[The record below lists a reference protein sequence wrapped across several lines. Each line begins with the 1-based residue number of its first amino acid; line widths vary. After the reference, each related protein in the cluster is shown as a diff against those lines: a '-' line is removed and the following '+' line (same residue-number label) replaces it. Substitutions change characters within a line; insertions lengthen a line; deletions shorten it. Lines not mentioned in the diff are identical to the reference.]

1 MAAWNSR
8 GTYMPNTRILL
19 QTNKPDVDN
28 VMRTIFKRCVVCP
41 DNEAPSCPVCQE
53 GTQCVQTTVT
63 CDSCAQA
70 KCLAIGVDP
79 TPPSSGK
86 PNVGAIAGGVIGG
99 VAFIAILVFVIWKY
113 CLKGKRQ
120 SWAEEQGWNDGMDMN
135 TPQEKAENDF
145 ASRRSTRASTHT
157 VASMA
162 SSVLTR
168 ASNIIQIA
176 YIPGVTNRSGPGSPD
191 VLVPPV
197 PPIPAMSPSSGLSSP
212 YAASEQHFFVPDFRD
227 SMASGSTDLRSSY
240 ARTSIAPS
248 LARASVASTVYRQNA
263 IVSPLPAQTIVRGK
277 AAVVSVKSS
286 GSNSPAETP
295 MAETPPMPQ
304 IDPKHTVKPIRIQMP
319 RMNSNGSGSS
329 PQNSIRST
337 ATLGPVRALNI
348 TKKKSS
354 DTTPPKSSS
363 SNQSDLTG
371 TTARSES
378 NTPQPMRPLTEF
390 SVNSTDDDMGH
401 ARARK
406 AGEVES
412 DSDSDDDDHARARQ
426 SLLRNSDLVSEFSEN
441 SSIADLRSP
450 FSDFSSIDRDRPAA
464 PQRQT
469 SRSSR
474 MGAAP
479 PMTPIVEESNKRHS
493 AATSKRTQSPFSD
506 DHRSDL

>member
-1 MAAWNSR
+1 MAAFTQR
-8 GTYMPNTRILL
+8 
-19 QTNKPDVDN
+19 DAEN

-41 DNEAPSCPVCQE
+41 QGEAPSCPVCSGNTE
-53 GTQCVQTTVT
+53 CVQTEKS

-70 KCLAIGVDP
+70 TCQRIGVEASND
-79 TPPSSGK
+79 SSGK

-120 SWAEEQGWNDGMDMN
+120 SWAEEQGWNDGMDMSGS
-135 TPQEKAENDF
+135 QEKQDNDF

-191 VLVPPV
+191 LLVPPV

-286 GSNSPAETP
+286 GSNSPADTP
-295 MAETPPMPQ
+295 MIETPPVPQ

-319 RMNSNGSGSS
+319 RMGSGASSVS
-329 PQNSIRST
+329 PQSSIGST

-348 TKKKSS
+348 TKKKGS
-354 DTTPPKSSS
+354 DMTPPKSSS
-363 SNQSDLTG
+363 SDKSGLTG
-371 TTARSES
+371 SAAISDG
-378 NTPQPMRPLTEF
+378 NTVQPLRPLTDY
-390 SVNSTDDDMGH
+390 SVTSSDDGMGH

-406 AGEVES
+406 AGDVDS
-412 DSDSDDDDHARARQ
+412 DSDSDEDDHARARQ
-426 SLLRNSDLVSEFSEN
+426 SLLRNSDLVSEFSG
-441 SSIADLRSP
+441 SSVADLRSP
-450 FSDFSSIDRDRPAA
+450 FSDLSSIDRPAA

-474 MGAAP
+474 LQLAP
-479 PMTPIVEESNKRHS
+479 PMTPIVEESGKRHS
-493 AATSKRTQSPFSD
+493 TASNQRTQSPFSD
-506 DHRSDL
+506 DHRSEL

>member
-1 MAAWNSR
+1 MC
-8 GTYMPNTRILL
+8 PNG
-19 QTNKPDVDN
+19 
-28 VMRTIFKRCVVCP
+28 
-41 DNEAPSCPVCQE
+41 EAPSCPACDDGQI
-53 GTQCVQTTVT
+53 CVQTTQS
-63 CDSCAQA
+63 CDDCAQA
-70 KCLAIGVDP
+70 ICQRIGVEESSSD
-79 TPPSSGK
+79 SGK

-99 VAFIAILVFVIWKY
+99 VAFIAVVVFVIWKF

-120 SWAEEQGWNDGMDMN
+120 SWVEEQAWNDGMDMSAS
-135 TPQEKAENDF
+135 QEKQDNDF

-286 GSNSPAETP
+286 GSNSPADTP
-295 MAETPPMPQ
+295 HLDNTPPMPQ
-304 IDPKHTVKPIRIQMP
+304 IDPKHTVKPVRIQMP
-319 RMNSNGSGSS
+319 RMGSGASSLS
-329 PQNSIRST
+329 PQNSVRST

-354 DTTPPKSSS
+354 DVVTPPKSSS
-363 SNQSDLTG
+363 SDNSNLTG
-371 TTARSES
+371 STAISDG
-378 NTPQPMRPLTEF
+378 NAVQPLRPLTEY
-390 SVNSTDDDMGH
+390 SVTSSDDGVAH

-406 AGEVES
+406 AGHVDS

-426 SLLRNSDLVSEFSEN
+426 SLLRNSDLVSEFSD
-441 SSIADLRSP
+441 SQSIADLRSP
-450 FSDFSSIDRDRPAA
+450 FSDQSSIDRPAL

-474 MGAAP
+474 FQPA
-479 PMTPIVEESNKRHS
+479 PMTPIVEEAKRHS
-493 AATSKRTQSPFSD
+493 NASGKRTQSPFSD

>member
-1 MAAWNSR
+1 
-8 GTYMPNTRILL
+8 
-19 QTNKPDVDN
+19 
-28 VMRTIFKRCVVCP
+28 MRTIFRRCVVCP
-41 DNEAPSCPVCQE
+41 TGEAPSCPVCPSGQF
-53 GTQCVQTTVT
+53 CVQSTESCT
-63 CDSCAQA
+63 SCAQA
-70 KCLAIGVDP
+70 VCRVLGSAVEKP
-79 TPPSSGK
+79 QSSSGK

-99 VAFIAILVFVIWKY
+99 IVFIAIVVFVIWKY

-120 SWAEEQGWNDGMDMN
+120 PWAEEQGWNAEMDMGGQ
-135 TPQEKAENDF
+135 QEKQENDF

-295 MAETPPMPQ
+295 MAETPPVPQ
-304 IDPKHTVKPIRIQMP
+304 IDPKHSVKPIRIQMP
-319 RMNSNGSGSS
+319 RMGSGTSLS

-354 DTTPPKSSS
+354 DVTPPKSSS

-371 TTARSES
+371 STAISDG
-378 NTPQPMRPLTEF
+378 TAVQPLRPLTEY
-390 SVNSTDDDMGH
+390 SITSSDDGVAH
-401 ARARK
+401 ARARR
-406 AGEVES
+406 AGNADS

-426 SLLRNSDLVSEFSEN
+426 SLLRESDLISEFSDGQ
-441 SSIADLRSP
+441 SIADLRSP
-450 FSDFSSIDRDRPAA
+450 FSDYSSIDRPAA

-474 MGAAP
+474 FQAA
-479 PMTPIVEESNKRHS
+479 PMTPIVEESGRRNS
-493 AATSKRTQSPFSD
+493 GTSNKRTQSPFSD
-506 DHRSDL
+506 NHRSDL